1 MQQLIL
7 SQSSVFYLQKIA
19 HDVHA
24 DSGVRY
30 KISNESSMLNL
41 LKAATLSKNRLVKE
55 DLNRFASDLDKAQI
69 KTLMSHGVVLRN

>member
-30 KISNESSMLNL
+30 KMSNESSMLNL
-41 LKAATLSKNRLVKE
+41 LKVATLSKNSSVRK
-55 DLNRFASDLDKAQI
+55 DLDRFASDLNKDQL
-69 KTLMSHGVVLRN
+69 KTLMSHGVILRQ